1 MVPPTKPVVP
11 GIDLD
16 RVSVR
21 YQRRLAVAAVSGRF
35 APGSLTAIVGPNG
48 AGKSSLIKAIAG
60 TIKPAAGRID
70 RGGCPQN
77 KLAYLPQ
84 QSDIDHGFPITVR
97 DTVMLGH
104 WRRMSWWRSVDAA
117 ALEDCRAALC
127 QVGLAGFDDRSIGD
141 LSAGQFQRVLFARL
155 IVQNAPLIL
164 LDEPFNALDARTTAD
179 LLDLVRTWHQEGRTI
194 IAVLHDF
201 DQVRAHFPE
210 TLLMARSLIAWG
222 PSADS
227 LSPAHLEA
235 ARNAANHWEDGGDHR
250 HHGHGHHHQGIEA
263 A

>member
-1 MVPPTKPVVP
+1 MRDPMKPIIP
-11 GIDLD
+11 GVRLD

-21 YQRRLAVAAVSGRF
+21 YQRRLAVDSISGRF

-60 TIKPAAGRID
+60 TIAPAAGRID
-70 RGGCPQN
+70 REGCPQN

-104 WRRMSWWRSVDAA
+104 WRRMSWWRSVGTASM
-117 ALEDCRAALC
+117 EECRAALC

-164 LDEPFNALDARTTAD
+164 LDEPFNALDARTTTD
-179 LLDLVRTWHQEGRTI
+179 LLALVSAWHQEGRTI

-201 DQVRAHFPE
+201 DQVRAHFPQ

-222 PSADS
+222 PSDTALSAD
-227 LSPAHLEA
+227 HLHA
-235 ARNAANHWEDGGDHR
+235 ARTAADHWEDGGDHR